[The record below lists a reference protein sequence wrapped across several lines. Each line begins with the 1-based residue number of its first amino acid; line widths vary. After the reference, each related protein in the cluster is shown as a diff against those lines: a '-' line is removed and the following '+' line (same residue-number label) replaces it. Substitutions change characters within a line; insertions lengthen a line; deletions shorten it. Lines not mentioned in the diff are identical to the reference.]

1 MLPFGLSDKSGPEI
15 NLPLRSV
22 ALWNSEARF
31 WPNVVVKYH
40 FETAEE
46 KWCTNEWCTDFV
58 WVFICCSVSNKP
70 RWLQYGNWIL
80 IAEYRGMKSLHN
92 FILFTVFRSHCESGK
107 GLVFLKGGQSSPS
120 GQTRPKW
127 RVNKGYLR
135 PINLC
140 TSVCILAVAGEFS
153 LWTEPQ
159 KTCYVSSVAKKP
171 QNNMWLNHDG
181 RVFLFLFL

>member
-1 MLPFGLSDKSGPEI
+1 MELWSLILAECGCKISFWNCRREVVHKWMMHWFCVSFYMLQH
-15 NLPLRSV
+15 V
-22 ALWNSEARF
+22 
-31 WPNVVVKYH
+31 
-40 FETAEE
+40 
-46 KWCTNEWCTDFV
+46 
-58 WVFICCSVSNKP
+58 NKP

-171 QNNMWLNHDG
+171 QNNMWLNHDR